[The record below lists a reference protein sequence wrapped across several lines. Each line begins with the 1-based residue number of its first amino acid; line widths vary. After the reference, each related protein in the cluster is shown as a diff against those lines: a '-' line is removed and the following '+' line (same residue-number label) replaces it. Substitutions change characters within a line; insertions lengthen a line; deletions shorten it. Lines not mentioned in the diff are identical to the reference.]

1 MGVGTGGRACDGSD
15 MGIYLS
21 RVLVLYFSVVVVAL
35 VHSML
40 HEHLGL

>member
-21 RVLVLYFSVVVVAL
+21 RVLVRYFSAL

>member
-1 MGVGTGGRACDGSD
+1 MGVGTGERACDGSG
-15 MGIYLS
+15 MCIHFS

>member
-1 MGVGTGGRACDGSD
+1 M
-15 MGIYLS
+15 YLFIS
-21 RVLVLYFSVVVVAL
+21 CFESVVNFSVVVVAL